1 MSDENREMGTQEMGA
16 AVMGTEDINSGH
28 GGVFGDAKNTPSGQN
43 KYPPSPLPLS
53 AALEAQRQ
61 DFLQEGA
68 VGVSTRIDR
77 LDRGIDVLLKY
88 QNQLVDA
95 LNTDF
100 SCRARQVTLL
110 TDVAASITPLKH
122 ARKHL
127 HKWMKPQRRPS
138 SFPFNLLG
146 GRSHIE
152 YQPLGV
158 VGVISPW
165 NFPVNLTF
173 GPLAGILAA
182 GNRVMIKPSEFTPA
196 TSEVMQQMVSEAWDP
211 KEVTLFTGGP
221 EVGQAFSALPFDH
234 LLFTGATSVARHIM
248 AAAARNLVPV
258 TLELGGK
265 SPVILSRSANL
276 EQSLERVMLG
286 KTLNAG
292 QICLA
297 PDYLLVPEEQLE
309 EVIRVAQKVVS
320 AMYPRMLDNPEY
332 TAIVNA
338 RHYERL
344 SGYLQEAEQRGV
356 RTVVINP
363 AGEDFIAHKESRKI
377 PPTLI
382 VNPADDMLVMEEEL
396 FGPLLPIRTYKNFDE
411 TINYVNAHPR
421 PLAAYYFGQDR
432 QEEQAV
438 LSRTTSGGV
447 CINDVIMH
455 IMQEDLPFGGV
466 GPSGMGVYHGLD
478 GFRTFSH
485 AKSVYR
491 QSRLNIGKLGGMLPP
506 YGKAT
511 EQTIKMQVKR

>member
-1 MSDENREMGTQEMGA
+1 MQA
-16 AVMGTEDINSGH
+16 AEEH
-28 GGVFGDAKNTPSGQN
+28 GEQLESKLKG
-43 KYPPSPLPLS
+43 
-53 AALEAQRQ
+53 ALELQRK

-68 VGVSTRIDR
+68 VSAATRRDR
-77 LDRGIDVLLKY
+77 IDRGIDVLLKY
-88 QNQLVDA
+88 QGKLVDA

-100 SCRARQVTLL
+100 SCRSREVTLL
-110 TDVAASITPLKH
+110 TDVAASLTPLKH

-127 HKWMKPQRRPS
+127 HKWMKPQRKAS

-146 GRSHIE
+146 GRSRIE

-182 GNRVMIKPSEFTPA
+182 GNRAMIKPSEFTPA
-196 TSEVMQQMVSEAWDP
+196 TSEVMAEMVAATWDP
-211 KEVTLFTGGP
+211 KEVAIFTGGP

-248 AAAARNLVPV
+248 KAAAQNLVPV

-265 SPVILSRSANL
+265 SPVILSRSADI
-276 EQSLERVMLG
+276 QRSIERIMLG

-297 PDYLLVPEEQLE
+297 PDYLLAPEELLE
-309 EVIRVAQKVVS
+309 SVVEAAEKAVRS
-320 AMYPRMLDNPEY
+320 MYPSILDNPEY
-332 TAIVNA
+332 TAIVNE
-338 RHYERL
+338 RHYQRL
-344 SGYLQEAEQRGV
+344 SSYVQEVEEQGV
-356 RTVVINP
+356 RIHALKP
-363 AGEDFIAHKESRKI
+363 ADEDSAALDERRKL
-377 PPTLI
+377 PPVLI
-382 VNPADDMLVMEEEL
+382 VNPPDNARVMEEEI
-396 FGPLLPIRTYKNFDE
+396 FGPLLPIRSYKDFDE
-411 TINYVNAHPR
+411 VIDYVNAHPR
-421 PLAAYYFGQDR
+421 PLAVYYFGEDR
-432 QEEQAV
+432 HEERAV

-455 IMQEDLPFGGV
+455 IMQEELPFGGV
-466 GPSGMGVYHGLD
+466 GPSGMGAYHGEH

-491 QSRLNIGKLGGMLPP
+491 QTRLNVGKLGGMLPP

-511 EQTIKMQVKR
+511 EQTIKIQVKR

>member
-1 MSDENREMGTQEMGA
+1 MTSTVDNRGDSDPVTESAQIGAMLRSALDAQREDYLQQGA
-16 AVMGTEDINSGH
+16 V
-28 GGVFGDAKNTPSGQN
+28 
-43 KYPPSPLPLS
+43 S
-53 AALEAQRQ
+53 AA
-61 DFLQEGA
+61 
-68 VGVSTRIDR
+68 TRIDR
-77 LDRGIDVLLKY
+77 IDRGIDVLLTY
-88 QNQLVDA
+88 QHKLVDA

-100 SCRARQVTLL
+100 SCRSREVTLL
-110 TDVAASITPLKH
+110 TDIAASLTPLKH

-196 TSEVMQQMVSEAWDP
+196 TSEVMSEMVSAAWD
-211 KEVTLFTGGP
+211 KNEVALFTGGP

-265 SPVILSRSANL
+265 SPVIVSRTANI
-276 EQSLERVMLG
+276 EQSLERIMLG

-297 PDYLLVPEEQLE
+297 PDYLLVPEEHLDA
-309 EVIRVAQKVVS
+309 VISAAQKATS
-320 AMYPRMLDNPEY
+320 AMYPTMLDNPQY
-332 TAIVNA
+332 TAIVND
-338 RHYERL
+338 RHYARL
-344 SGYLQEAEQRGV
+344 TGYLQEAAQRGV
-356 RTVVINP
+356 RTVAINP
-363 AGEDFIAHKESRKI
+363 GNEDFAAHAQRRKI

-382 VNPADDMLVMEEEL
+382 INPPDDLQVMEEEL
-396 FGPLLPIRTYKNFDE
+396 FGPLLPIRTYKDFSD
-411 TINYVNAHPR
+411 TIHYVNAHPR
-421 PLAAYYFGQDR
+421 PLAAYYFGSDK

-438 LSRTTSGGV
+438 LTRTTSGGV

-455 IMQEDLPFGGV
+455 IMQEELPFGGV
-466 GPSGMGVYHGLD
+466 GPSGMGAYHGLD

-485 AKSVYR
+485 AKSVFR
-491 QSRLNIGKLGGMLPP
+491 QTGFNIGKLGGMLPP
-506 YGKAT
+506 YNKAT